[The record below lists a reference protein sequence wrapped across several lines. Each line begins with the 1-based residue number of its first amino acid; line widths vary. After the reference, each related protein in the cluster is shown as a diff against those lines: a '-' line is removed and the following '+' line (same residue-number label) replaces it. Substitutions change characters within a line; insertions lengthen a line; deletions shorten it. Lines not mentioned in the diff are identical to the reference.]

1 MASST
6 MDAVEASFGQR
17 DLYAI
22 LGVEASAT
30 TAQLKTAYRKKAL
43 KYHPDKNPDDD
54 EATTKFQL
62 LCTIHAALSSPELRA
77 VYDETGELETEAT
90 ETSSFRDW
98 VDYWRNLFPKVTTKD
113 IQSFEQEY
121 RGSDEEARDV
131 LNAYE
136 KYKGKWTSIMDVVML
151 SSDDD
156 MDRFS
161 KIIQEA
167 IDANEVPLY
176 PAFTK
181 KTIKTR
187 SKSKKVAAE
196 AKAAE
201 ELLAKIRG
209 NQAGGALAKRQQG
222 FASLLAKYADAEPT
236 TSSKTSKKKKALD
249 DEPSEA
255 AFQAAQKRLMNKKKK
270 TS

>member
-22 LGVEASAT
+22 LGVKASAT
-30 TAQLKTAYRKKAL
+30 PAQLKTAYRKKAL

-54 EATTKFQL
+54 DATTKFQL
-62 LCTIHAALSSPELRA
+62 LCTIHAALSNPELRA
-77 VYDETGELETEAT
+77 VYEETGELETEAT

-113 IQSFEQEY
+113 IQSFEKTY
-121 RGSDEEARDV
+121 RESDEEAQDV
-131 LNAYE
+131 LQAYE
-136 KYKGKWTSIMDVVML
+136 KYKGKMQSILDVVML
-151 SSDDD
+151 STDDD
-156 MDRFS
+156 IDRFT
-161 KIIQEA
+161 KIIQDA

-181 KTIKTR
+181 KIKTKG
-187 SKSKKVAAE
+187 KSKKAAAE

-201 ELLAKIRG
+201 ELLAQIRG
-209 NQAGGALAKRQQG
+209 NQAAALSKRQQG
-222 FASLLAKYADAEPT
+222 FASLLAKYADEKPPAK
-236 TSSKTSKKKKALD
+236 SGKKKKGRDDD
-249 DEPSEA
+249 DEPSEE
-255 AFQAAQKRLMNKKKK
+255 AFQAAQQRLLHKKKKK
-270 TS
+270 TT